1 MNQKIKISID
11 FICALC
17 YTFIRGSVCQG
28 QATADQKRLYETM
41 QAEME
46 LLEGRGIMT
55 ENELLLAIS
64 DMMDHKLKAELQ
76 PIKNDLQTVKNEV
89 QLVKN
94 EVQLVKEDLQVVKD
108 EVQLVKKDLQAVKD
122 EVQLVKKDLQEVKD
136 EVQLVKED
144 LRAVKE
150 DLQTVKD
157 RVQTVENDLQAVKNE
172 VQAVKNEVQTVK
184 NDLQTVKN
192 EVQTVKNDV
201 HHMKLYQENIIMP
214 RLNTIESCYTD
225 TYSRYRNYS
234 DKMEVAFEDMEL
246 LKRVV
251 SEHSMKLQALG

>member
-1 MNQKIKISID
+1 
-11 FICALC
+11 
-17 YTFIRGSVCQG
+17 
-28 QATADQKRLYETM
+28 M

-94 EVQLVKEDLQVVKD
+94 EVQLVKEDLQ
-108 EVQLVKKDLQAVKD
+108 
-122 EVQLVKKDLQEVKD
+122 
-136 EVQLVKED
+136 
-144 LRAVKE
+144 AVKE

-157 RVQTVENDLQAVKNE
+157 RVQTVENNL
-172 VQAVKNEVQTVK
+172 QAVKNEVQTVK
-184 NDLQTVKN
+184 N
-192 EVQTVKNDV
+192 EVQAVKDDV

-234 DKMEVAFEDMEL
+234 DKMEAAFEDMEL